1 VFEKIL
7 IANRGEIARRIIRT
21 ARTQGIR
28 SVAVYS
34 DIDADLPFV
43 AEADESVQLPGAG
56 ATAYR
61 DIDAI
66 LKIAADTGAEAIHPG
81 YGFLSE
87 NAEFA
92 AAVTAAGLI
101 WVGPSAEVI
110 STMGDKIAARQ
121 AAIDAGVPVV
131 PGSEALS
138 SVEQAVSEAARIGY
152 PVMVKA
158 AGGGGGMGMAVVD
171 DDSTISDAFEKV
183 SGVAQRLFGDA
194 RVFVERYVRRGRHIE
209 VQVVGLADGTAL
221 TFGERDCSVQ
231 RRNQKLVEESPSPA
245 IDDDMRARLMSAAR
259 HLAERVGYRNAG
271 TVEMIFDVDRGEF
284 YFLEMNTRI
293 QVEHPITEAVFGID
307 LVAAQL
313 AIAAGDDP
321 DLPTHPSTGHA
332 IEFRI
337 NAEDS
342 VRFLPRPGPIKG
354 WTEPSGDGVRVDA
367 GYRAGNAVTPAY
379 DSLMAKLIVYGG
391 TRDEALAT
399 ARTAL
404 AAFEIEGPKT
414 TLDFHRELVDSA
426 EFISGEYD
434 THIVGR
440 LRPGIK

>member
-1 VFEKIL
+1 MITSVL

-28 SVAVYS
+28 SIAVYS
-34 DIDADLPFV
+34 DIDVELPFV
-43 AEADESVQLPGAG
+43 AEADEAVQLPGAG

-66 LKIAADTGAEAIHPG
+66 LKIAADTGAQAIHPG

-92 AAVTAAGLI
+92 AAVTGAGLI

-110 STMGDKIAARQ
+110 ATMGDKIAARQ

-131 PGSEALS
+131 PGSESLT
-138 SVEQAVSEAARIGY
+138 SVEKAVSEAERIGY

-171 DDSTISDAFEKV
+171 SADGIEEAFEKV
-183 SGVAQRLFGDA
+183 AGVAQRLFGDA
-194 RVFVERYVRRGRHIE
+194 RVFVERYVARGRHIE
-209 VQVVGLADGTAL
+209 VQVVGLPDGTAL

-245 IDDDMRARLMSAAR
+245 IGDAMRERLMTAARL
-259 HLAERVGYRNAG
+259 LAERVGYRNAG
-271 TVEMIFDVDRGEF
+271 TVEMIFDVDRDEF

-321 DLPTHPSTGHA
+321 GLPTTTSRGHA

-342 VRFLPRPGPIKG
+342 VRFLPRPGPIKA
-354 WTEPSGDGVRVDA
+354 WTEPTGEGVRVDA
-367 GYRAGNAVTPAY
+367 GYRAGNSVTPAY
-379 DSLMAKLIVYGG
+379 DSLMAKLIVYGDS
-391 TRDEALAT
+391 RDEALA
-399 ARTAL
+399 RSREAL
-404 AAFEIEGPKT
+404 AAFEIDGPKT

-426 EFISGEYD
+426 EFISGDYD

-440 LRPGIK
+440 LRRGVK

>member
-1 VFEKIL
+1 VITSVL

-21 ARTQGIR
+21 TKAQGIR
-28 SVAVYS
+28 SIAIYS
-34 DIDADLPFV
+34 DIDTDLPFV
-43 AEADESVQLPGAG
+43 AEADESVQLPGEG
-56 ATAYR
+56 PTAYR

-87 NAEFA
+87 NAGFA
-92 AAVTAAGLI
+92 EAVTAAGLI
-101 WVGPSAEVI
+101 WVGPSSAVI
-110 STMGDKIAARQ
+110 STMGDKIAARE
-121 AAIDAGVPVV
+121 AAIAAGVPVV
-131 PGSEALS
+131 PGSAALS
-138 SVEQAVSEAARIGY
+138 SVQEAISEAERIGY
-152 PVMVKA
+152 PVMIKA

-171 DDSTISDAFEKV
+171 DDSTIEESFERV

-194 RVFVERYVRRGRHIE
+194 RVFIERYVRRGRHIE
-209 VQVVGLADGTAL
+209 VQVVGLPDGTAL

-245 IDDDMRARLMSAAR
+245 IDEAMRTRLMSAAKL
-259 HLAERVGYRNAG
+259 LAERVGYRNAG

-313 AIAAGDDP
+313 AIASGEDP
-321 DLPTHPSTGHA
+321 GLPARPANGHA
-332 IEFRI
+332 IEFRV

-342 VRFLPRPGPIKG
+342 VRFLPRPGPIKA
-354 WTEPSGDGVRVDA
+354 WEEPIGDGVRVDA

-379 DSLMAKLIVYGG
+379 DSLMAKLIVHGT
-391 TRDEALAT
+391 TRDEALAR
-399 ARTAL
+399 ARVAL
-404 AAFEIEGPKT
+404 AEFRIEGPKT
-414 TLDFHRELVDSA
+414 TLDFHRELVEST
-426 EFISGEYD
+426 EFTSGDYD
-434 THIVGR
+434 THIVSR
-440 LRPGIK
+440 LRPGTK

>member
-1 VFEKIL
+1 MITSVL

-21 ARTQGIR
+21 AKELGIR
-28 SVAVYS
+28 SIAVYS

-43 AEADESVQLPGAG
+43 AEADEAVQLPGTA

-61 DIDAI
+61 DVDAI
-66 LKIAADTGAEAIHPG
+66 LKVAADTGAEAVHPG

-87 NAEFA
+87 NAGFA
-92 AAVTAAGLI
+92 AAVTDAGLI

-138 SVEQAVSEAARIGY
+138 SVQDAVAEAERIGY

-171 DDSTISDAFEKV
+171 DDSTIEASFEKV
-183 SGVAQRLFGDA
+183 SGVAERLFGDA

-245 IDDDMRARLMSAAR
+245 INDELRDQLMTAARL
-259 HLAERVGYRNAG
+259 LAERVGYRNAG
-271 TVEMIFDVDRGEF
+271 TVEMIFDVDRAEF

-313 AIAAGDDP
+313 AIASGDDP
-321 DLPTHPSTGHA
+321 GLPTAAAHGHA

-342 VRFLPRPGPIKG
+342 VRFLPRPGPITG
-354 WTEPSGDGVRVDA
+354 WTEPTGDGVRVDA
-367 GYRAGNAVTPAY
+367 GYQAGNTVTPAY
-379 DSLMAKLIVYGG
+379 DSLMAKLVVFGN
-391 TRDEALAT
+391 TRDAALAV

-404 AAFEIEGPKT
+404 ADFQIEGPRT

-426 EFISGEYD
+426 EFISGDYD
-434 THIVGR
+434 THIVSR
-440 LRPGIK
+440 LRPGVK

>member
-1 VFEKIL
+1 MITSVL

-21 ARTQGIR
+21 AQAQGIR

-245 IDDDMRARLMSAAR
+245 IDEMRDRLMSAAR
-259 HLAERVGYRNAG
+259 LLAQR
-271 TVEMIFDVDRGEF
+271 
-284 YFLEMNTRI
+284 
-293 QVEHPITEAVFGID
+293 
-307 LVAAQL
+307 
-313 AIAAGDDP
+313 
-321 DLPTHPSTGHA
+321 
-332 IEFRI
+332 
-337 NAEDS
+337 
-342 VRFLPRPGPIKG
+342 
-354 WTEPSGDGVRVDA
+354 
-367 GYRAGNAVTPAY
+367 
-379 DSLMAKLIVYGG
+379 
-391 TRDEALAT
+391 
-399 ARTAL
+399 
-404 AAFEIEGPKT
+404 
-414 TLDFHRELVDSA
+414 
-426 EFISGEYD
+426 
-434 THIVGR
+434 
-440 LRPGIK
+440 

>member
-1 VFEKIL
+1 MITSVL

-21 ARTQGIR
+21 AREQGIR
-28 SVAVYS
+28 SIAVYS
-34 DIDADLPFV
+34 GIDTELPFV
-43 AEADESVQLPGAG
+43 AEADEAVQLPGDG

-61 DIDAI
+61 DIEAI
-66 LKIAADTGAEAIHPG
+66 LKIAADSGAEAIHPG

-87 NAEFA
+87 NAAFA
-92 AAVTAAGLI
+92 EAVTAAGLI
-101 WVGPSAEVI
+101 WVGPSSAVI
-110 STMGDKIAARQ
+110 STMGDKIAARE
-121 AAIDAGVPVV
+121 AAIAAGVPVV
-131 PGSEALS
+131 PGSAALS
-138 SVEQAVSEAARIGY
+138 SVAEAVSEADRIGY
-152 PVMVKA
+152 PVMIKA

-171 DDSTISDAFEKV
+171 DDSTIEESFERV

-209 VQVVGLADGTAL
+209 VQVVGLPDGNAL

-245 IDDDMRARLMSAAR
+245 IDDAMRAKLMSAAKL
-259 HLAERVGYRNAG
+259 LAERVGYRNAG

-313 AIAAGDDP
+313 AIAAGEDP
-321 DLPTHPSTGHA
+321 GLPSHPASGHA

-354 WTEPSGDGVRVDA
+354 WEEPTGDGVRVDA

-379 DSLMAKLIVYGG
+379 DSLMAKLIVYGD
-391 TRDEALAT
+391 TRDEALSR
-399 ARTAL
+399 ARVAL
-404 AAFEIEGPKT
+404 ADFTIDGPKT

-426 EFISGEYD
+426 EFISGDYD
-434 THIVGR
+434 THIVSR
-440 LRPGIK
+440 LRPGTK

>member
-1 VFEKIL
+1 MITSVL

-21 ARTQGIR
+21 AREQGIR
-28 SVAVYS
+28 SIAVYS

-43 AEADESVQLPGAG
+43 GEADESIQLPGEG
-56 ATAYR
+56 PTAYR

-66 LKIAADTGAEAIHPG
+66 LKVAADTGAEAIHPG

-87 NAEFA
+87 NAVFA
-92 AAVTAAGLI
+92 EAVTAAGLI
-101 WVGPSAEVI
+101 WVGPAAAVI
-110 STMGDKIAARQ
+110 ATMGDKIAARE
-121 AAIDAGVPVV
+121 AAIAAGVPVV
-131 PGSEALS
+131 PGSAALS
-138 SVEQAVSEAARIGY
+138 SVQDAVAEAQRIGY

-171 DDSTISDAFEKV
+171 DDSTIEESFERV

-194 RVFVERYVRRGRHIE
+194 RVFIERYVRRGRHIE
-209 VQVVGLADGTAL
+209 VQVVGLPDGTAL

-245 IDDDMRARLMSAAR
+245 IDEAMRSRLMSAAKL
-259 HLAERVGYRNAG
+259 LAERVGYRNAG

-313 AIAAGDDP
+313 AVASGEDP
-321 DLPTHPSTGHA
+321 GLPAHPAKGHA
-332 IEFRI
+332 IEFRV

-342 VRFLPRPGPIKG
+342 VRFLPRPGPIKA
-354 WTEPSGDGVRVDA
+354 WEEPSGDGVRVDA
-367 GYRAGNAVTPAY
+367 GYGPGTAVRPAY
-379 DSLMAKLIVYGG
+379 DSLMAKLIVHGT
-391 TRDEALAT
+391 TRDEALAR
-399 ARTAL
+399 ARVAL
-404 AAFEIEGPKT
+404 AEFRIEGPKT
-414 TLDFHRELVDSA
+414 TLDFHRELVDST
-426 EFISGEYD
+426 EFISGDYD
-434 THIVGR
+434 THLVSR
-440 LRPGIK
+440 LRPGTK

>member
-1 VFEKIL
+1 MITSVL
-7 IANRGEIARRIIRT
+7 IANRGEIARRIVRT
-21 ARTQGIR
+21 TRAQGIR

-43 AEADESVQLPGAG
+43 AEADEAVQLPGAG

-66 LKIAADTGAEAIHPG
+66 LKVAADTGAEAIHPG

-87 NAEFA
+87 NAGFA
-92 AAVTAAGLI
+92 EAVTAVGLI
-101 WVGPSAEVI
+101 WVGPSSAVI
-110 STMGDKIAARQ
+110 STMGDKIAARE
-121 AAIDAGVPVV
+121 AAIAAGVPVV
-131 PGSEALS
+131 PGSAALS
-138 SVEQAVSEAARIGY
+138 SVQEAVSESERIGY

-171 DDSTISDAFEKV
+171 DDSAIEEAFERV
-183 SGVAQRLFGDA
+183 SGVAQRLFGDP
-194 RVFVERYVRRGRHIE
+194 RVFIERYVRRGRHIE
-209 VQVVGLADGTAL
+209 VQVVGLPDGTAL

-245 IDDDMRARLMSAAR
+245 IDDAMRAQLMSAAKL
-259 HLAERVGYRNAG
+259 LAERVGYRNAG

-313 AIAAGDDP
+313 AIAAGEDP
-321 DLPTHPSTGHA
+321 GLPLHPATGHA
-332 IEFRI
+332 IEFRV

-342 VRFLPRPGPIKG
+342 VRFLPRPGPIKA
-354 WTEPSGDGVRVDA
+354 WAEPTGDGVRVDA
-367 GYRAGNAVTPAY
+367 GYAAGNAVTPAY
-379 DSLMAKLIVYGG
+379 DSLMAKLIIHGA
-391 TRDEALAT
+391 TRDEALT
-399 ARTAL
+399 RARRAL
-404 AAFEIEGPKT
+404 ADFTIDGPKS
-414 TLDFHRELVDSA
+414 TLEFHRELVDSA
-426 EFISGEYD
+426 EFVSGDYD
-434 THIVGR
+434 THIVSR
-440 LRPGIK
+440 LRPGTK

>member
-1 VFEKIL
+1 MIDSVL
-7 IANRGEIARRIIRT
+7 IANRGEIASRIIRA
-21 ARTQGIR
+21 ARSLGVRTI
-28 SVAVYS
+28 AVYS
-34 DIDADLPFV
+34 DIDADLPFTSQ
-43 AEADESVQLPGAG
+43 ADEAVQLQGPGAS
-56 ATAYR
+56 AYR
-61 DIDAI
+61 DVEGI
-66 LKIAADTGAEAIHPG
+66 LKIAADTGAAAIHPG

-101 WVGPSAEVI
+101 WVGPPAAVI
-110 STMGDKIAARQ
+110 ATMGDKIAARQ
-121 AAIDAGVPVV
+121 AAIEAGVPVV
-131 PGSEALS
+131 PGSDALGS
-138 SVEQAVSEAARIGY
+138 AADARAAADRIGY
-152 PVMVKA
+152 PVMIKA
-158 AGGGGGMGMAVVD
+158 AGGGGGMGMAIVD
-171 DDSTISDAFEKV
+171 DDTAIDSAFEKV
-183 SGVAQRLFGDA
+183 AGVAQRLFGDP

-209 VQVVGLADGTAL
+209 VQVVGLADGTVL

-245 IDDDMRARLMSAAR
+245 VDDDLRERLSSAAR
-259 HLAERVGYRNAG
+259 LLAERVGYRNAG
-271 TVEMIFDVDRGEF
+271 TVEMIFDVDRAEF

-313 AIAAGDDP
+313 AIASGEDP
-321 DLPTHPSTGHA
+321 GLPTHPGRGHA

-342 VRFLPRPGPIKG
+342 VRFLPRPGPITA
-354 WTEPSGDGVRVDA
+354 WTEPTGTGIRVEA
-367 GYRAGNAVTPAY
+367 GYGAGNVVTPSY
-379 DSLMAKLIVYGG
+379 DSLLAKLIISADSRTG
-391 TRDEALAT
+391 ALEL

-404 AAFEIEGPKT
+404 AGFVIKGPRT

-426 EFISGEYD
+426 EFISGDYD

-440 LRPGIK
+440 LRKGVR

>member
-1 VFEKIL
+1 MITSVL
-7 IANRGEIARRIIRT
+7 IANRGEIARRIVRT
-21 ARTQGIR
+21 TRAQGIR

-43 AEADESVQLPGAG
+43 AEADEAVQLPGAG

-66 LKIAADTGAEAIHPG
+66 LKVAADTGAEAIHPG

-87 NAEFA
+87 NAGFA
-92 AAVTAAGLI
+92 EAVTAAGLI
-101 WVGPSAEVI
+101 WVGPSSAVI
-110 STMGDKIAARQ
+110 STMGDKIAARE
-121 AAIDAGVPVV
+121 AAIAAGVPVV
-131 PGSEALS
+131 PGSAALS
-138 SVEQAVSEAARIGY
+138 SVQEAVSESERIGY

-171 DDSTISDAFEKV
+171 DDSAIEEAFERV
-183 SGVAQRLFGDA
+183 SGVAQRLFGDP
-194 RVFVERYVRRGRHIE
+194 RVFIERYVRRGRHIE
-209 VQVVGLADGTAL
+209 VQVVGLPDGTAL

-245 IDDDMRARLMSAAR
+245 IDDAMRAQLMSAAKL
-259 HLAERVGYRNAG
+259 LAERVGYRNAG

-313 AIAAGDDP
+313 AIAAGEDP
-321 DLPTHPSTGHA
+321 GLPLHPATGHA
-332 IEFRI
+332 IEFRV

-342 VRFLPRPGPIKG
+342 VRFLPRPGPIKA
-354 WTEPSGDGVRVDA
+354 WAEPTGDGVRVDA
-367 GYRAGNAVTPAY
+367 GYAAGNAVTPAY
-379 DSLMAKLIVYGG
+379 DSLMAKLIIHGA
-391 TRDEALAT
+391 TRDEALT
-399 ARTAL
+399 RARRAL
-404 AAFEIEGPKT
+404 ADFTIDGPKS
-414 TLDFHRELVDSA
+414 TLEFHRELVDSA
-426 EFISGEYD
+426 EFVSGDYD
-434 THIVGR
+434 THIVSR
-440 LRPGIK
+440 LRPGTK

>member
-1 VFEKIL
+1 VITSVL

-21 ARTQGIR
+21 TKTLGIR
-28 SVAVYS
+28 SIAVYS
-34 DIDADLPFV
+34 DIDADLPF
-43 AEADESVQLPGAG
+43 AREADESVRLPGEG

-87 NAEFA
+87 NAGFA
-92 AAVTAAGLI
+92 QAVTSAGLI
-101 WVGPSAEVI
+101 WVGPSSEVI
-110 STMGDKIAARQ
+110 ATMGDKIAARE
-121 AAIDAGVPVV
+121 AAIAAGVPVV
-131 PGSEALS
+131 PGSAALS
-138 SVEQAVSEAARIGY
+138 SVQEAVAEAERIGY

-171 DDSTISDAFEKV
+171 DDSTIKESFERV
-183 SGVAQRLFGDA
+183 SGVAGRLFGDA

-209 VQVVGLADGTAL
+209 VQVVGLPDGTAL

-245 IDDDMRARLMSAAR
+245 IDDEMRERLMSAAR
-259 HLAERVGYRNAG
+259 LLAERVGYRNAG
-271 TVEMIFDVDRGEF
+271 TVEMIFDVDRDEF

-313 AIAAGDDP
+313 AIASGADP
-321 DLPTHPSTGHA
+321 GLPTHPASGHA
-332 IEFRI
+332 IEFRV

-342 VRFLPRPGPIKG
+342 VRFLPRPGPIKE
-354 WTEPSGDGVRVDA
+354 WAEPTGDGVRVDA

-379 DSLMAKLIVYGG
+379 DSLMAKLIVFGA
-391 TRDEALAT
+391 TRNEALDR
-399 ARTAL
+399 ARKAL
-404 AAFEIEGPKT
+404 AEFRIEGPKT

-426 EFISGEYD
+426 EFVSGDYD

-440 LRPGIK
+440 LRPGVT

>member
-1 VFEKIL
+1 MITSVL
-7 IANRGEIARRIIRT
+7 IANRGEIASRIIRT
-21 ARTQGIR
+21 ARAQGIR

-61 DIDAI
+61 DVDAI
-66 LKIAADTGAEAIHPG
+66 LKVAADTGSEAIHPG

-101 WVGPSAEVI
+101 WVGPSAAVI
-110 STMGDKIAARQ
+110 ATMGDKIAARQ

-131 PGSEALS
+131 PGSEALT
-138 SVEQAVSEAARIGY
+138 SVQDAASEAERIGY

-158 AGGGGGMGMAVVD
+158 AGGGGGMGMSVVD
-171 DDSTISDAFEKV
+171 DAAGITDAFEKV

-209 VQVVGLADGTAL
+209 VQVVGLPDGTAL

-245 IDDDMRARLMSAAR
+245 IDDAMRERLMTAARL
-259 HLAERVGYRNAG
+259 LAERVGYRNAG

-313 AIAAGDDP
+313 SIAGGVDP
-321 DLPTHPSTGHA
+321 GLPSGGSSGHA

-342 VRFLPRPGPIKG
+342 VRFLPRPGPI
-354 WTEPSGDGVRVDA
+354 RVDA
-367 GYRAGNAVTPAY
+367 GYRAGNSVTPAY
-379 DSLMAKLIVYGG
+379 DSLMAKLIVHGSG
-391 TRDEALAT
+391 RDEALA
-399 ARTAL
+399 RSREAL
-404 AAFEIEGPKT
+404 AAFEIDGPKT
-414 TLDFHRELVDSA
+414 TLDFHRDLVDSA
-426 EFISGEYD
+426 EFISGDYD
-434 THIVGR
+434 THIVSR
-440 LRPGIK
+440 LRRGVK